1 MFGWIDLKAAMASC
15 WKVSWNVDP
24 LPLSVPLRLA
34 EPPDE
39 EEEEDEPPLGGE
51 LLLDEEHAPRV
62 SASATTEI
70 PAAVTCCLYRSCISQ
85 YSFFRPQSAQ
95 PRTAG
100 LPLNRGVRVQSVR
113 AASTCGQTEYGLQG
127 TRKLSSG
134 VLVCSRLAGR
144 AESEAGATVTR
155 VPYWA

>member
-24 LPLSVPLRLA
+24 LALRVPLRLA

-39 EEEEDEPPLGGE
+39 ELLLLEPLGGE

-62 SASATTEI
+62 SASATTET

-100 LPLNRGVRVQSVR
+100 LPVNRGVRVQFVR
-113 AASTCGQTEYGLQG
+113 AAGTCGQMECG
-127 TRKLSSG
+127 
-134 VLVCSRLAGR
+134 
-144 AESEAGATVTR
+144 
-155 VPYWA
+155 